1 MVSGTSFHK
10 IWVIESLPAGD
21 LKTGRNLVENQ
32 LRQAKHR
39 HPDLAV
45 AFTQPDSKED
55 MLHVLATI
63 RDEAR
68 HQGLGPMIHF
78 ECHGCHDGLQT
89 ANGEFVLW
97 EDLRQLLIEI
107 NQACRVNLVIVLA
120 ACNGAHLIK
129 VASKLDRAPFWA
141 IIGPD
146 KPVTAGDLERD
157 VGAFYAKFFES
168 LDADESMAVLN
179 QSVTGTDRKYHF
191 LSAVGLFMKAFASYH
206 KHHCVGRGRRLRVER
221 LVSETQQHPEVAR
234 RGVAW
239 ARKQIK
245 AAIADD
251 EPYFNEKKTAFFFI
265 DQFPEN
271 AVRFPV
277 SYQEAVARPCL
288 QGSMTP

>member
-1 MVSGTSFHK
+1 MDSGTSFHK
-10 IWVIESLPAGD
+10 LWVIESLPAGD
-21 LKTGRNLVENQ
+21 LKTGQHLVENQ

-45 AFTQPDSKED
+45 AFTQPDTKD
-55 MLHVLATI
+55 ALLHVLATI

-68 HQGLGPMIHF
+68 QKGLGPMIHF
-78 ECHGCHDGLQT
+78 ECHGSRDGLQT
-89 ANGEFVLW
+89 ASGEFIPW

-107 NQACRVNLVIVLA
+107 NHACRVNLVIVLA

-146 KPVTAGDLERD
+146 TPVAAGDLECD
-157 VGAFYAKFFES
+157 FGAFYAKFFES
-168 LDADESMAVLN
+168 LDADEAMAVLN
-179 QSVTGTDRKYHF
+179 HGAIGTDRKYHF
-191 LSAVGLFMKAFASYH
+191 MSAVGLFIKTFAWYH
-206 KHHCVGRGRRLRVER
+206 KNQCVGRGRRLRVEK
-221 LVSETQQHPEVAR
+221 LVSESQQHPEVAR

-245 AAIADD
+245 TAIAHD
-251 EPYFNEKKTAFFFI
+251 EPYFNEKRTAFFFI

-271 AVRFPV
+271 AARFQI
-277 SYQEAVARPCL
+277 SYQEAVAMPL
-288 QGSMTP
+288 QGSMKS